1 MPMNAEK
8 DVEGGAGTAVPPHRN
23 GNRTGIRG
31 KGPKEDKQGGGT
43 PARNGAGSALQ
54 VAGTLKGLAKR
65 AREEGKD
72 AHSPAGRRPLLSS
85 NSTQQVS
92 AYENSVCEVLK
103 QRLRGETGSKQCADS
118 LMHAARRTC
127 AWPVS

>member
-23 GNRTGIRG
+23 GNQTSIRG
-31 KGPKEDKQGGGT
+31 KGPKEDKQRGET
-43 PARNGAGSALQ
+43 PARNGAGSALALQ

-72 AHSPAGRRPLLSS
+72 APTTGKLLVTCKGSPAPW
-85 NSTQQVS
+85 V
-92 AYENSVCEVLK
+92 YYLK
-103 QRLRGETGSKQCADS
+103 AT
-118 LMHAARRTC
+118 
-127 AWPVS
+127 P

>member
-23 GNRTGIRG
+23 GKQTSIRG

-43 PARNGAGSALQ
+43 PARNGAGSALALQ

-72 AHSPAGRRPLLSS
+72 AHSQAGRRPLLSN

-92 AYENSVCEVLK
+92 ACENSVCEVLK
-103 QRLRGETGSKQCADS
+103 QRLRVETELALGLC
-118 LMHAARRTC
+118 HECHR
-127 AWPVS
+127 